1 MTTPA
6 DLAPLAVAIHR
17 LRLRDLVDLFVE
29 RVAMASWT
37 VRRGEVV
44 EHAVVLREGAAVR
57 RDGHLVSADGLDR
70 PVLASLLDIPA
81 RALPATPWPAFV
93 PPPAQETFLPLVGG
107 AGLTVRWWWTWAS
120 VFRDGAV
127 TEIRRPQLIEVETA
141 DGQRRLS
148 TWPASDGAILAPSPA
163 PHNAPR
169 PGRVTTLLAPAAATV
184 FVHELLG
191 HPLESDALLAGG
203 SPWAGSF
210 GEQLLP
216 LPLDLDDDPT
226 RDDLPGGFSADDE
239 GVPAAPRALLRGGEL
254 VGVLSDRA
262 GGAAFGAGGGN
273 ARRASC
279 HLPPRPRMSN
289 LILSAPDGAPLPPR
303 SAARLEVVRFAAGTL
318 EPRFGLLLLAVR
330 EAWELR
336 RGERHRPVGGFTLVA
351 DARAARDGLLAAGG
365 VGEASAEPG
374 WCGKDGDVVPTG
386 GSAPWLLVDGL
397 EIR

>member
-29 RVAMASWT
+29 RVATASWT
-37 VRRGEVV
+37 IRGGRVT
-44 EHAVVLREGAAVR
+44 EHAAVLREGAAAR
-57 RDGHLVSADGLDR
+57 RDGRLDSADGLDR
-70 PVLASLLDIPA
+70 TVLAGLLGIPA
-81 RALPATPWPAFV
+81 RPLPATPWPSFV
-93 PPPAQETFLPLVGG
+93 PPPAVETLPILP
-107 AGLTVRWWWTWAS
+107 GLDITLRWWWTWAA
-120 VFRDGAV
+120 VIRDGAV
-127 TEIRRPQLIEVETA
+127 AEIRRPQLLEVEAA
-141 DGQRRLS
+141 DGQRRL
-148 TWPASDGAILAPSPA
+148 TVWPAAPGVDLTPSPA
-163 PHNAPR
+163 PHAAPR
-169 PGRVTTLLAPAAATV
+169 PGRVDVLLAPTAATV

-210 GEQLLP
+210 GETLLP

-226 RDDLPGGFSADDE
+226 RDDLPGAFTADDE
-239 GVPAAPRALLRGGEL
+239 GVPAAPRPLLRGGEL
-254 VGVLSDRA
+254 VGALTDRA
-262 GGAAFGAGGGN
+262 GGAAFGSGGGN

-289 LILSAPDGAPLPPR
+289 LILGAPDGAPVPPR
-303 SAARLEVVRFAAGTL
+303 EEARLEVLRFAAGTL

-330 EAWELR
+330 EGWELR

-351 DARAARDGLLAAGG
+351 DARAARDGLVAAGG
-365 VGEASAEPG
+365 PAEASAEPG

-386 GSAPWLLVDGL
+386 GVSPWLLVRGM
-397 EIR
+397 EVR